1 MPTFTSRQEIGN
13 KSNYNNYLQTFMVTL
28 RVPRLRRI
36 FS

>member
-13 KSNYNNYLQTFMVTL
+13 KPNYNNYLQTFMVTL